1 MSSFFM
7 WGSGSPVVQVG
18 GDPDLAVLLFK
29 FSDALADE
37 VEDLA
42 VAASAL
48 VFGDIV
54 ELVVKNGVDLDAEVL
69 VFLVS
74 LLIVALLVPFPDSD
88 LSMSIFI
95 FFDTIPNQDQDLAV
109 RASSFI
115 VSDHMELV
123 QHGLVDADG

>member
-1 MSSFFM
+1 ML
-7 WGSGSPVVQVG
+7 SGFLLHVIG
-18 GDPDLAVLLFK
+18 HLNFAALLFK

-42 VAASAL
+42 VTASAL
-48 VFGDIV
+48 IFGDMV
-54 ELVVKNGVDLDAEVL
+54 ELVVEDGVDLDAEVF

-74 LLIVALLVPFPDSD
+74 HLIVALLVPFPDSD
-88 LSMSIFI
+88 LAMSIFI
-95 FFDTIPNQDQDLAV
+95 FFDTIPDQDQNLAV

>member
-1 MSSFFM
+1 ML
-7 WGSGSPVVQVG
+7 SGFLLHVIG
-18 GDPDLAVLLFK
+18 HLNFTVLLFK
-29 FSDALADE
+29 FGDALADE

-48 VFGDIV
+48 VFSDIV
-54 ELVVKNGVDLDAEVL
+54 ELVVEDGVDLDAEVF

-74 LLIVALLVPFPDSD
+74 HLIVALLVPFPDSD

-95 FFDTIPNQDQDLAV
+95 FFDTIPDQDQDLAV